1 MYCIILLF
9 KIKGNLMI
17 KKLIVAVSI
26 LSSSLFAATDAQIID
41 YFKAQIPA
49 PTVKVSITSRI
60 AIDEIEGMDYV
71 SLDISDGN
79 RVQKIS
85 IFSQGDLVFPD
96 VININSGSIKE
107 KLDRQKLIKE
117 LASLYQKED
126 KQNILVL
133 GNDPKKET
141 LVKFTDPECP
151 FCAKEV
157 ANIEKKLETYNLK
170 LIFTPVHDRS
180 SLEKSILIHKQASAA
195 KTLDEKIKIVKKY
208 FSADVDE
215 KVTDKEVEEAE
226 KVRRK
231 YFAAGLKGVPFYV
244 DEKELLK

>member
-1 MYCIILLF
+1 MT
-9 KIKGNLMI
+9 

-41 YFKAQIPA
+41 YFKAQIPV

-60 AIDEIEGMDYV
+60 AIDQIKGMDYV
-71 SLDISDGN
+71 SLDVSDGN

-85 IFSQGDLVFPD
+85 VFSQGDLIFPD
-96 VININSGSIKE
+96 VIDINSGSIKE
-107 KLDRQKLIKE
+107 GLDRQKLVKE
-117 LASLYQKED
+117 LAALYKIED
-126 KQNILVL
+126 QNNILIL

-151 FCAKEV
+151 FCAREV

-170 LIFTPVHDRS
+170 FIFTPVHDRS
-180 SLEKSILIHKQASAA
+180 SLEKSVLINKQASAA
-195 KTLDEKIKIVKKY
+195 KTLDEKIKIVRKY
-208 FSADVDE
+208 FTGDVDE
-215 KVTDKEVEEAE
+215 KVSDKEVEEAE

-231 YFAAGLKGVPFYV
+231 YFSAGLKGVPFYV
-244 DEKELLK
+244 DEKDLLK